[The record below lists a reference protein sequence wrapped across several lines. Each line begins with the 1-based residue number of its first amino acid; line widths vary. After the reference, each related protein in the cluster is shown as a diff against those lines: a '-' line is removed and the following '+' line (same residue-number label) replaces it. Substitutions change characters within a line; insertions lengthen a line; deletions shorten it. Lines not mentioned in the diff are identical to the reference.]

1 MEKKLSNVKPII
13 FSGPMAR
20 AILEGRKTQTRRV
33 LKPQPKVLKNG
44 SWYRP
49 FPVAAPNQ
57 WHYALGDHIHGYLT
71 SPYSRGNILWVR
83 ESFSTHQDPY
93 HLPPYDYDATIGACW
108 YWADGNPKYGDWVR
122 PKPSIHMPRWAS
134 RITLEVTE
142 VRVQRLQEISCAD
155 AIAEGIRPA
164 ANSQTI
170 DCDTPDPR
178 HEFRDLWN
186 SINAKRGFG
195 WDANPWIVSVTFNV
209 HKVNVDE
216 FLKAREAA

>member
-1 MEKKLSNVKPII
+1 MNVKPII
-13 FSGPMAR
+13 FSGPMVR

-33 LKPQPKVLKNG
+33 YKDQ
-44 SWYRP
+44 
-49 FPVAAPNQ
+49 AAFEGKEEIVRRWPNQ
-57 WHYALGDHIHGYLT
+57 KSVGYAPGD
-71 SPYSRGNILWVR
+71 ILWVR
-83 ESFSTHQDPY
+83 EQWRIPAMDDFYSPSEVAAMSMSI
-93 HLPPYDYDATIGACW
+93 DAGYSSPWSAIEYC
-108 YWADGNPKYGDWVR
+108 ADGTRANWNRYYGDPGR
-122 PKPSIHMPRWAS
+122 NRASMHMPRWAS

-164 ANSQTI
+164 ANSHTI

-195 WDANPWIVSVTFNV
+195 WDANPWVAAVTFKV
-209 HKVNVDE
+209 HNVNVDE